1 MLERGVSCRD
11 VFDVLRSG
19 EEIQDYPEDTP
30 FPSALFLGWQGR
42 DPLHVVVALDSS
54 SPQTYIITTN
64 RPDLDH
70 FEGDFKT
77 RKTR

>member
-1 MLERGVSCRD
+1 MLERGVSRRD
-11 VFDVLRSG
+11 VFDVLLSG
-19 EEIQDYPEDTP
+19 EQIEEYPEDTP
-30 FPSALFLGWQGR
+30 FPSALFLGWTGQE
-42 DPLHVVVALDSS
+42 PLHVVVALDSTTE
-54 SPQTYIITTN
+54 QAYIITTY